1 MVDESAKRD
10 GQSTG
15 LGCDKVIHEV
25 VEGMKYRVWLSETEL
40 LPVEIDAE
48 SPADAQQ
55 KIEEMLYK
63 GTLWEENSIE
73 IGEGCLA
80 VNSVERV

>member
-1 MVDESAKRD
+1 
-10 GQSTG
+10 
-15 LGCDKVIHEV
+15 
-25 VEGMKYRVWLSETEL
+25 MKYRIWLQETEM

-55 KIEEMLYK
+55 KVEELLYK
-63 GTLWEENSIE
+63 GTLFEENSIQV
-73 IGEGCLA
+73 GEGCLA

>member
-1 MVDESAKRD
+1 
-10 GQSTG
+10 
-15 LGCDKVIHEV
+15 
-25 VEGMKYRVWLSETEL
+25 MKYRVWLSETEL
-40 LPVEIDAE
+40 LPVEIE
-48 SPADAQQ
+48 ADNSRHAQQ
-55 KIEEMLYK
+55 KVEEMLYK

>member
-1 MVDESAKRD
+1 M
-10 GQSTG
+10 
-15 LGCDKVIHEV
+15 
-25 VEGMKYRVWLSETEL
+25 
-40 LPVEIDAE
+40 PVEIE
-48 SPADAQQ
+48 ADNSIHAQQ
-55 KIEEMLYK
+55 KVEEMLYL